1 MATAPSADE
10 IFNAVWQP
18 DRLKGPWMTAD
29 NPTWAPQT
37 ILINGYANSYSS
49 YVTTHEEY
57 ELQCYEGASTLFG
70 RWTLAAYCTQLYAL
84 ARELDVRPVLSESPV
99 RLPRAELP
107 PSVYALA

>member
-1 MATAPSADE
+1 ME
-10 IFNAVWQP
+10 AV
-18 DRLKGPWMTAD
+18 RAAVGRALTAD
-29 NPTWAPQT
+29 T